1 MRGAKKTL
9 FYNKI
14 FKMDTR
20 ARLRKKLEDK
30 KARDVSPPSSI
41 QAQLGKFPQWV
52 TEQLVRS
59 WPEVCHN
66 EFPFMLLFRF
76 DLKGLGVSESQ
87 LDILLIKVNGGIYYE
102 SSTHPDGLQA
112 RLGRDIKVTPA
123 QLIYV
128 HAPSGHVKDA
138 VVELTT
144 DISRLKYV
152 GDSIPGTH
160 ALEGVV
166 WDVPLNVNV
175 HLPLIRTPPK

>member
-1 MRGAKKTL
+1 MRGIKKTF

-14 FKMDTR
+14 FNMDSR

-30 KARDVSPPSSI
+30 RAREATPSI
-41 QAQLGKFPQWV
+41 QDKLGKFPQWV

-76 DLKGLGVSESQ
+76 DLKSLGVTESQ

-102 SSTHPDGLQA
+102 SSTHPDGLQV

-128 HAPSGHVKDA
+128 HAPSVHVKDA

-144 DISRLKYV
+144 DISGLKYV
-152 GDSIPGTH
+152 GDPIPGTH
-160 ALEGVV
+160 VLEGVV